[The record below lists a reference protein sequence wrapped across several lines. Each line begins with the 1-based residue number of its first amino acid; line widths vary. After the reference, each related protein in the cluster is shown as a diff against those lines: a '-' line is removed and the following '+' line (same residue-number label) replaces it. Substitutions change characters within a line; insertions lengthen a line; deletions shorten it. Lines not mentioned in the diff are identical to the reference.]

1 MTVRLVECDR
11 GDVVRIVLSR
21 AAARELREGV
31 RRQWVEAADAL
42 HDAGAEDLRG
52 DGAQLE
58 VVSPPEA
65 HDAVLEAL
73 HKAAIETASAQ
84 IAMLPKNTIRLEGK
98 NAGSMLRLAEAVSY
112 AGRLSKGLVD
122 ATMLDEI
129 ERAGYVESIDRSSPD
144 APAPRDTFS
153 GPRDAQAPIA
163 GSWRSVSVHEA
174 DRSVIRPVGVRI
186 DSGGLGKGMAA
197 DIAAE
202 AMRGL
207 ELFSVECSGDLRIGG
222 SDGEERSIEVAS
234 PVEGEGPIARILLSE
249 GAIATSGVTRR
260 SWQKTDGE
268 SAHHLIDPRTG
279 EPADTGLVQVTA
291 IAPTALEAEV
301 RTKAALLSGPDEAA
315 EWLVHGG
322 LVVTGE
328 GDIHTFGEN
337 VKTGVPA

>member
-1 MTVRLVECDR
+1 
-11 GDVVRIVLSR
+11 
-21 AAARELREGV
+21 
-31 RRQWVEAADAL
+31 
-42 HDAGAEDLRG
+42 
-52 DGAQLE
+52 
-58 VVSPPEA
+58 
-65 HDAVLEAL
+65 
-73 HKAAIETASAQ
+73 
-84 IAMLPKNTIRLEGK
+84 
-98 NAGSMLRLAEAVSY
+98 
-112 AGRLSKGLVD
+112 
-122 ATMLDEI
+122 MLDEI